1 MDDEVLEAQEATAE
15 QPPRARGLARVR
27 GGHIQAAGEMEGSRR
42 SLRAAARSYARP
54 TGDDD
59 EEDEEEES
67 PPTGY
72 ALTRFWRG
80 SFALV
85 TSYPRQQACGL
96 QVLASVASTCVGW

>member
-1 MDDEVLEAQEATAE
+1 MLEAQEATAE

-27 GGHIQAAGEMEGSRR
+27 GGQIQAAGEMEGSRR

-54 TGDDD
+54 TGDDED
-59 EEDEEEES
+59 EEEEES

-80 SFALV
+80 SFARV
-85 TSYPRQQACGL
+85 TSLPRQPACGL
-96 QVLASVASTCVGW
+96 QYFDPVARTCFAS